1 MFCFQHHLF
10 HFLKQKRLH
19 ILILFF
25 KIDLAQCLLEMTCL
39 NDSGKMFPLYRSK
52 LYEWKD

>member
-1 MFCFQHHLF
+1 MFSFQHHLS
-10 HFLKQKRLH
+10 HFLKRKRLH

-25 KIDLAQCLLEMTCL
+25 KIDLARCLLEMTCL
-39 NDSGKMFPLYRSK
+39 NDSEKLFPLYRSK